1 MPNIAASFTLILTG
15 LRAAIGAFLS
25 RQTSSQAVVW
35 LGTQAYVPV
44 PPRPATAAIPT
55 ETWTLAWTRLGR
67 MIARFTRLYARWQ
80 SDTLPKP
87 RPPRPGRAT
96 RPATPRLPTPRL
108 PTRRA
113 WIVASVGH
121 HAAGHASQLE
131 TLLATPEAT
140 EFLTAV
146 PQAGRI
152 LRPLCRMLGLTPPA
166 CLRLPERP
174 RPPHQ
179 KPRAEPR
186 AAPPPHP
193 PARPLPAYVRAAVRA
208 WKPKFG

>member
-1 MPNIAASFTLILTG
+1 
-15 LRAAIGAFLS
+15 
-25 RQTSSQAVVW
+25 
-35 LGTQAYVPV
+35 
-44 PPRPATAAIPT
+44 
-55 ETWTLAWTRLGR
+55 
-67 MIARFTRLYARWQ
+67 
-80 SDTLPKP
+80 
-87 RPPRPGRAT
+87 
-96 RPATPRLPTPRL
+96 
-108 PTRRA
+108 
-113 WIVASVGH
+113 
-121 HAAGHASQLE
+121 E